1 MRTPLLPVIA
11 ALLLA
16 LGMGISAAQQ
26 AAQLNG
32 NSQTILQTAKGNRGG
47 TTNRT
52 LSPDEGL
59 SVIAAALDSKVRLH
73 PGRDCSHLVHAIYQR
88 AGFPYS
94 YASSD
99 DLYVGVEGFRRVAE
113 PQPGDLIVWRGHA
126 GIVVRPSGHVF
137 FSFLSA
143 GPGID
148 DYQTHYWRSRGR
160 PRFYRYVKNNSCAG
174 CTSASAAF
182 RRNRNDK

>member
-1 MRTPLLPVIA
+1 MRTTLLPVIA
-11 ALLLA
+11 ALLPA

-26 AAQLNG
+26 PIRPAG
-32 NSQTILQTAKGNRGG
+32 HSQAILQTVNGNPGR

-99 DLYVGVEGFRRVAE
+99 DLYVGIEGFQRVAE
-113 PQPGDLIVWRGHA
+113 PQPGDLIVWHGHA

-148 DYQTHYWRSRGR
+148 DYQSHYWRTRGR
-160 PRFYRYVKNNSCAG
+160 PRFYRYVKNNFCAG
-174 CTSASAAF
+174 CTSARASF
-182 RRNRNDK
+182 RRNREDK